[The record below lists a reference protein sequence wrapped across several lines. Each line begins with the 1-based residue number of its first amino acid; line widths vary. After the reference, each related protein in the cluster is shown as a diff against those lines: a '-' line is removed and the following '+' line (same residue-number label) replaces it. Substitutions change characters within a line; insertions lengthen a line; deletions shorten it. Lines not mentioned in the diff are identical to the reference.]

1 MSASTHCNKGTR
13 MYPVKHLLAAAALSL
28 LSASTFAATTVYTS
42 SAAFLPQVAAGS
54 YFNSFTGLADPA
66 AGPVTFSG
74 SGFSFAASA
83 PSDLILTPGFLS
95 TSQIDEAL
103 TINFTSGNVT
113 AFGGNFF
120 AVDFNNTFQ
129 AVSLTLTLS
138 DGKVETFTPSSLSN
152 SYRGFVSTSPITSL
166 VISAPGQSLYGSL
179 DNFTVGQTLPVPEPG
194 TLSLWALGVAGL
206 MAVRRH
212 RQA

>member
-1 MSASTHCNKGTR
+1 
-13 MYPVKHLLAAAALSL
+13 MYPVKHLLSAAALSL
-28 LSASTFAATTVYTS
+28 LSASTFASTTVYTT
-42 SAAFLPQVAAGS
+42 SAAFLPQVAPGA
-54 YFNSFTGLADPA
+54 YFNAFNLLANPPS
-66 AGPVTFSG
+66 GPVTFSG
-74 SGFSFAASA
+74 SGFSFSASA
-83 PSDLILTPGFLS
+83 PNDLILDPGFLS